1 MAGPGLS
8 LADPLN
14 LVQLRAFLAIVDT
27 GGFREA
33 ATALGCAQ
41 PTVSQ
46 LLRKCEEALG
56 VPLVLRSHTRCL
68 PTVAGQQLL
77 PMARALLRTE
87 QRARAAVAGRQVTV
101 GASSNI
107 GIYLLPSQLQALGKA
122 TGAQIELEIGSNPQ
136 IAERLETGQI
146 DVALMEWWDGRPGFT
161 AHDWRQE
168 NVVVI
173 VAPDHPWAARG
184 AIEFDELASE
194 TLIGGEPGS
203 GTATLLRQALGE
215 RAAALR
221 MGPLLG
227 STEAVKRAV
236 MAGLG
241 VSLVI
246 AGAVA
251 EEAAHGS
258 LAVVALRGVRL
269 EKTLRVILPAQL
281 PHSAPAQRFAA
292 ALMA

>member
-1 MAGPGLS
+1 MS
-8 LADPLN
+8 LPDPLN

-33 ATALGCAQ
+33 AAVLGCAQ

-46 LLRKCEEALG
+46 LLRKCEETLG
-56 VPLVLRSHTRCL
+56 VTLVQRSHTRCL
-68 PTVAGQQLL
+68 PTAAGQQLL
-77 PMARALLRTE
+77 PLARALLRTE
-87 QRARAAVAGRQVTV
+87 QRARGAVAGKHVAV

-107 GIYLLPSQLQALGKA
+107 GIYLLPSQLQALGKS
-122 TGAQIELEIGSNPQ
+122 TRAQIELEIGTNRQ
-136 IAERLETGQI
+136 IADRLETGEI

-161 AHDWRQE
+161 AHDWRRE
-168 NVVVI
+168 PLVVI
-173 VAPDHPWAARG
+173 ASPNHPWATRE
-184 AIEFDELASE
+184 AIDIDDLASE
-194 TLIGGEPGS
+194 KLLGGEPGS
-203 GTATLLRQALGE
+203 GTATLLRETLGD

-221 MGPLLG
+221 TGPSLG

-258 LAVVALRGVRL
+258 IAVVALRGVRL
-269 EKTLRVILPAQL
+269 EKTLRMILPAQL